1 MTAARAAN
9 RCPVSQFIGWKSRKF
24 RLRDPW
30 KVDDGGGGGRAV
42 DCSQSPIIPSDA
54 LFFFCFC
61 FLSFF
66 GSTTEI
72 EGEGMIAGY
81 SGGSSDTR
89 GGPGSDNRSKIPFSV
104 LEVFLTDF
112 WDVIKGILTILR
124 SPSFGILNLGQ
135 NRSKNKLNFKI

>member
-1 MTAARAAN
+1 
-9 RCPVSQFIGWKSRKF
+9 
-24 RLRDPW
+24 
-30 KVDDGGGGGRAV
+30 
-42 DCSQSPIIPSDA
+42 
-54 LFFFCFC
+54 
-61 FLSFF
+61 
-66 GSTTEI
+66 
-72 EGEGMIAGY
+72 MIAGY
-81 SGGSSDTR
+81 SGRSSDTR